1 MSGRATRPGDD
12 GHFHGRR
19 RGKKLRPHR
28 SELIRTLLPRLA
40 LPVPALPAQ
49 SPPIQGRFWP
59 SVRPGACG
67 GGLLAP
73 SALFGRQVSSVWL
86 EIGFG
91 AGEHLAA
98 QAEARPDI
106 GFIGAEPFINGVA
119 ALLSR
124 IEARG
129 LENVR
134 ILADDVRPLLY
145 RLAPGSIGRAFIL
158 FPDPWPKPRHH
169 RRRIVNGAV
178 LDALARVLSPGAE
191 LRLATDHLEYARW
204 MLAAL
209 VAHPDFE
216 WTARR
221 AADWRERPADWP
233 ATRYE
238 AKARKAGLAPVF
250 LRMRRRPT
258 A

>member
-1 MSGRATRPGDD
+1 MSGRAAETDGDS
-12 GHFHGRR
+12 HFHGRR

-28 SELIRTLLPRLA
+28 SELVRSLLPRLA
-40 LPVPALPAQ
+40 LPVPAQPA
-49 SPPIQGRFWP
+49 PE
-59 SVRPGACG
+59 GASRIDARSG
-67 GGLLAP
+67 EVLEP
-73 SALFGRQVSSVWL
+73 SAAFGRPVSSVWL

-98 QAEARPDI
+98 QAEAYPDI
-106 GFIGAEPFINGVA
+106 GFIGAEPFLNGVA

-134 ILADDVRPLLY
+134 ILADDVRPLLA
-145 RLAPGSIGRAFIL
+145 RLAPGSIGRVFIL

-178 LDALARVLSPGAE
+178 LDALARAMAPGAE

-209 VAHPDFE
+209 IAHPEFE

-221 AADWRERPADWP
+221 AADWRERATDWP

-238 AKARKAGLAPVF
+238 AKAREAGRAPVF